1 MSEIKNY
8 TMNFSFGRPQCGLNV
23 LRTLASTEVHG
34 FQRARS
40 ASSCR
45 NVVVQA

>member
-23 LRTLASTEVHG
+23 QCTLACTEVHCVSTCVT
-34 FQRARS
+34 AALS
-40 ASSCR
+40 PE
-45 NVVVQA
+45 